1 MKALEFLGQIDA
13 NNAIEVPPEVA
24 AQLQRG
30 QAIRVIVLMPD
41 TTDDMD
47 WSRLTMDQFLSG
59 YSEGDAIYDNLPAG

>member
-13 NNAIEVPPEVA
+13 NNSIEVPPEVA
-24 AQLQRG
+24 AQLQQG

-59 YSEGDAIYDNLPAG
+59 YSESDAIYDNLPVK

>member
-24 AQLQRG
+24 AQMQQG

-41 TTDDMD
+41 STDDMD

-59 YSEGDAIYDNLPAG
+59 YSEGDAIYDNVPLG